1 MWALPRFV
9 FFPVHPLSA
18 IYDKRTFRS
27 SESFG
32 AHIGRLRKVLIEK
45 LDQELEALGIS
56 TAQSIVVVMLAEE
69 VALTASDMCRGLSH
83 DPGAMTRLVDKLE
96 SKGLVRRVR
105 TEDDRRSARLALTA
119 KGRSLYPKIAEAQV
133 NVFNR
138 ILQGFSR
145 SEVGELESFLKRML
159 ANAG

>member
-1 MWALPRFV
+1 M
-9 FFPVHPLSA
+9 SA

-32 AHIGRLRKVLIEK
+32 AHIGRLRKTLIEK
-45 LDQELEALGIS
+45 LDEELAALGIS
-56 TAQSIVVVMLAEE
+56 TAQSIVIVMLAED
-69 VALTASDMCRGLSH
+69 VASTASDMCRGLSH

-119 KGRSLYPKIAEAQV
+119 KGRALYPKIAEAQV

-138 ILQGFSR
+138 MLQGFSR
-145 SEVGELESFLKRML
+145 SEVGELEGFLKRML
-159 ANAG
+159 ANAA